1 MSLGDRYAEFIYRIA
16 TTRNKLKIIITPI
29 GVIFWFGLSAL
40 FVFASLWLDKLL
52 PVHLFLPI
60 PAKILVSVPLLIIGA
75 ILGLGTVYTFI
86 KARGSPV
93 PFNPP
98 KELITTGIYS
108 QIRNP
113 MLLGWI
119 IMLFG
124 VGILLNSISLI
135 LIFTPIF
142 ILLNILYLKA
152 IEEKEMEKKFGEQY
166 LKYKKSV
173 PMFIPR
179 LGKWK

>member
-1 MSLGDRYAEFIYRIA
+1 
-16 TTRNKLKIIITPI
+16 
-29 GVIFWFGLSAL
+29 
-40 FVFASLWLDKLL
+40 
-52 PVHLFLPI
+52 
-60 PAKILVSVPLLIIGA
+60 
-75 ILGLGTVYTFI
+75 
-86 KARGSPV
+86 
-93 PFNPP
+93 
-98 KELITTGIYS
+98 
-108 QIRNP
+108 

-152 IEEKEMEKKFGEQY
+152 IEEKEMEKKFGEEY

-179 LGKWK
+179 LGKRK